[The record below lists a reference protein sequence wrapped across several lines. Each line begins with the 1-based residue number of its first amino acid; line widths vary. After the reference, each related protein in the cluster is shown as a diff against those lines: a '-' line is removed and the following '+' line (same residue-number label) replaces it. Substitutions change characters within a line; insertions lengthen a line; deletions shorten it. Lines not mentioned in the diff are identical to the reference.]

1 MNKDIIILGSTGS
14 IGTSTLNII
23 RRNKKKFNIKL
34 LTANNNIKKILSQ
47 SIEFK
52 VNKIVI
58 HNKKK
63 YIKFENKFKR
73 NKIQVFFELEKALKS
88 INKKVHYTINAISGI
103 DGLEPTIKII
113 KYTKNIG
120 IANKES
126 IICGWKFIKNTLKKN
141 KTNFIPIDS
150 EHFSIC
156 SLIKNEKKKNIKK
169 IYLTASGGPFLY
181 KKLLN
186 IKNVKAKLALKHPN
200 WNMGKKISI
209 DSATMM
215 NKIFELIEAKKIF
228 NLDINKFDIIIHPK
242 SYIHA
247 VVHFN
252 NGLVKFLTHDTTME
266 VPIMNFLYLNNE
278 SFIYNG
284 NNLNFELLN
293 GINFINPDKK
303 KFPFLNLIKI
313 IPIKNSY
320 FETILITINDEL
332 VTRYLRGEINYFSLN
347 NNLLNMIKKP
357 YFTKYYQSSPNNIND
372 IKSMV
377 NKVKNYLNKYFKTKC
392 KKNN

>member
-1 MNKDIIILGSTGS
+1 MDKDIIILGSTGS

-58 HNKKK
+58 QNKKK
-63 YIKFENKFKR
+63 YIKFENQFKR

-113 KYTKNIG
+113 KYTKNIA

-150 EHFSIC
+150 EHFSIW

-186 IKNVKAKLALKHPN
+186 VKNVKAKLALKHPN

-252 NGLVKFLTHDTTME
+252 NGLVKFLTHDTNME
-266 VPIMNFLYLNNE
+266 VPIMNSLYLNNE
-278 SFIYNG
+278 SFIYND
-284 NNLNFELLN
+284 NKLNFEILN

-303 KFPFLNLIKI
+303 KFPLLNLIKI

-332 VTRYLRGEINYFSLN
+332 VMRYLRGEINYFSLN

-357 YFTKYYQSSPNNIND
+357 YFAKYYKSSPNNIND

-377 NKVKNYLNKYFKTKC
+377 NKVKNYLNNYY
-392 KKNN
+392 

>member
-1 MNKDIIILGSTGS
+1 MDKNIIILGSTGS

-58 HNKKK
+58 QNKKK
-63 YIKFENKFKR
+63 YIKFENQFKR

-113 KYTKNIG
+113 KYTKNIA

-150 EHFSIC
+150 EHFSIW

-186 IKNVKAKLALKHPN
+186 VKNVKAKLALKHPN

-252 NGLVKFLTHDTTME
+252 NGLVKFLTHDTNME
-266 VPIMNFLYLNNE
+266 VPIMNSLYLNNE
-278 SFIYNG
+278 SFIYND
-284 NNLNFELLN
+284 NKLNFEILN

-303 KFPFLNLIKI
+303 KFPLLNLIKI
-313 IPIKNSY
+313 IPIKNGY

-332 VTRYLRGEINYFSLN
+332 VMRYLRGEINYFSLN

-357 YFTKYYQSSPNNIND
+357 YFAKYYQSSPNNIND

-377 NKVKNYLNKYFKTKC
+377 NKVKNYLNNYY
-392 KKNN
+392 

>member
-1 MNKDIIILGSTGS
+1 MVKDIIILGSTGS

-58 HNKKK
+58 LNKKK
-63 YIKFENKFKR
+63 YIRFENQFKR

-103 DGLEPTIKII
+103 GGLEPTIKII
-113 KYTKNIG
+113 KYTKNIA

-150 EHFSIC
+150 EHFSIW

-169 IYLTASGGPFLY
+169 IYLTASGGPFLN

-186 IKNVKAKLALKHPN
+186 IKNVKAKFALKHPN
-200 WNMGKKISI
+200 WKMGKKISI

-252 NGLVKFLTHDTTME
+252 NGLVKFLTHDTNME
-266 VPIMNFLYLNNE
+266 IPIMNSLYLKNE
-278 SFIYNG
+278 SFIYND
-284 NNLNFELLN
+284 NNLNFEILN
-293 GINFINPDKK
+293 GINFIKPDKK
-303 KFPFLNLIKI
+303 KFPLLNLIKI

-357 YFTKYYQSSPNNIND
+357 YFVKYYQSSPNNIND

-377 NKVKNYLNKYFKTKC
+377 NKVKNYLNKYF
-392 KKNN
+392 

>member
-1 MNKDIIILGSTGS
+1 MDNDIIILGSTGS

-23 RRNKKKFNIKL
+23 RRNKKNFNIKL

-47 SIEFK
+47 AIEFK

-58 HNKKK
+58 QNKKK
-63 YIKFENKFKR
+63 YIKFENQFKR

-113 KYTKNIG
+113 KCTKNIA

-215 NKIFELIEAKKIF
+215 NKIFELIEAKNIF

-252 NGLVKFLTHDTTME
+252 NGLVKFLAHDTNME
-266 VPIMNFLYLNNE
+266 IPIMNSLYLNNE
-278 SFIYNG
+278 SFIYND
-284 NNLNFELLN
+284 NNLNFEILN
-293 GINFINPDKK
+293 RINFIKLDKK
-303 KFPFLNLIKI
+303 KFPLLNLIKI

-332 VTRYLRGEINYFSLN
+332 VMRYLREEINYFSLI

-372 IKSMV
+372 IKNMV
-377 NKVKNYLNKYFKTKC
+377 NKVKNYLNKYFLTK
-392 KKNN
+392 

>member
-1 MNKDIIILGSTGS
+1 MDKNIIILGSTGS

-58 HNKKK
+58 QNKKK
-63 YIKFENKFKR
+63 YIKFENQFKR
-73 NKIQVFFELEKALKS
+73 NKIQVFFDLEKALKS

-113 KYTKNIG
+113 KYTKNIA

-150 EHFSIC
+150 EHFSIW

-186 IKNVKAKLALKHPN
+186 VKNVKAKLALKHPN

-252 NGLVKFLTHDTTME
+252 NGLVKFLTHDTNME
-266 VPIMNFLYLNNE
+266 VPIMNSLYLNNE
-278 SFIYNG
+278 SFIYND
-284 NNLNFELLN
+284 NKLNFEILN

-303 KFPFLNLIKI
+303 KFPLLNLIKI

-332 VTRYLRGEINYFSLN
+332 VMRYLRGEINYFSLN

-357 YFTKYYQSSPNNIND
+357 YFAKYYQSSPNNIND

-377 NKVKNYLNKYFKTKC
+377 NKVKNYLNNYY
-392 KKNN
+392 

>member
-1 MNKDIIILGSTGS
+1 MDKDIIILGSTGS

-58 HNKKK
+58 QNKKK
-63 YIKFENKFKR
+63 YIKFENQFKR
-73 NKIQVFFELEKALKS
+73 NKIQVFFDLEKALKS

-113 KYTKNIG
+113 KYTKNIA

-150 EHFSIC
+150 EHFSIW

-215 NKIFELIEAKKIF
+215 NKIFELIEAKNIF

-252 NGLVKFLTHDTTME
+252 NGLVKFLAHDTNME
-266 VPIMNFLYLNNE
+266 IPIMNSLYLNNE
-278 SFIYNG
+278 SFIYND
-284 NNLNFELLN
+284 NNLNFEILN
-293 GINFINPDKK
+293 RINFIKLDKK
-303 KFPFLNLIKI
+303 KFPLLNLIKI
-313 IPIKNSY
+313 IPIKNGY

-332 VTRYLRGEINYFSLN
+332 VMRYLRGEINYFSLN

-357 YFTKYYQSSPNNIND
+357 YFAKYYKSSPNNIND

-377 NKVKNYLNKYFKTKC
+377 NKVKNYI
-392 KKNN
+392 NNYY

>member
-1 MNKDIIILGSTGS
+1 MDNDIIILGSTGS

-58 HNKKK
+58 QNKKK
-63 YIKFENKFKR
+63 YIKFENQFKR

-113 KYTKNIG
+113 KYTKNIA

-150 EHFSIC
+150 EHFSIW

-186 IKNVKAKLALKHPN
+186 VKNVKAKLALKHPN

-215 NKIFELIEAKKIF
+215 NKIFELIEAKNIF

-252 NGLVKFLTHDTTME
+252 NGLVKFLTHDTNME
-266 VPIMNFLYLNNE
+266 VPIMNSLYLNNE
-278 SFIYNG
+278 SFIYND
-284 NNLNFELLN
+284 NKLNFEILN

-303 KFPFLNLIKI
+303 KFPLLNLIKI

-332 VTRYLRGEINYFSLN
+332 VMRYLRGEINYFSLN
-347 NNLLNMIKKP
+347 YNLLKMIKKP

-377 NKVKNYLNKYFKTKC
+377 NKVKNYLNKYY
-392 KKNN
+392 

>member
-1 MNKDIIILGSTGS
+1 MDKNIIILGSTGS

-58 HNKKK
+58 QNKKK
-63 YIKFENKFKR
+63 YIKFENQFKR
-73 NKIQVFFELEKALKS
+73 NKIQVFFDLEKALKS

-113 KYTKNIG
+113 KYTKNIA

-150 EHFSIC
+150 EHFSIW

-169 IYLTASGGPFLY
+169 IYLTASGGPFLN

-209 DSATMM
+209 NSATMM

-252 NGLVKFLTHDTTME
+252 NGLVKFLTHDTNME
-266 VPIMNFLYLNNE
+266 VPIMNSLYLNNE
-278 SFIYNG
+278 SFIYND
-284 NNLNFELLN
+284 NKLNFEILN

-303 KFPFLNLIKI
+303 KFPLLNLIKI

-332 VTRYLRGEINYFSLN
+332 VMRYLRGEINYFSLN

-357 YFTKYYQSSPNNIND
+357 YFAKYYQSSPNNIND

-377 NKVKNYLNKYFKTKC
+377 NKVKNYLNNYY
-392 KKNN
+392 